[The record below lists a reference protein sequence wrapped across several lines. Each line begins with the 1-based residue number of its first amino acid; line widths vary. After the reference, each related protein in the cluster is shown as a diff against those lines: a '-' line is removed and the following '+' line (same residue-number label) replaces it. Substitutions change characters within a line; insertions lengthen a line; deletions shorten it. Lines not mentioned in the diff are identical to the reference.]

1 MVVCIK
7 TDNKIQVLKYFRH
20 SSRYKKNSLVGVLP
34 AAQGL
39 SSTHNKGRLM
49 VWEDGQ
55 GQKIS
60 IPPEAKE

>member
-34 AAQGL
+34 AAQG
-39 SSTHNKGRLM
+39 
-49 VWEDGQ
+49 
-55 GQKIS
+55 QKTS